1 MCVCKLEHLRK
12 QGMNVIFTDKLS
24 NKNSS
29 PNIVSLKFNV
39 VTIRLNWYGNVN
51 KAGQKY

>member
-1 MCVCKLEHLRK
+1 MCVCKLEHMRK
-12 QGMNVIFTDKLS
+12 QGMDVIFADKPS
-24 NKNSS
+24 NKKSS